1 MVLPKSCLDK
11 ELTMFDNKIVL
22 TGVKPTGT
30 PHLGNYLGAIK
41 PAIRLG
47 NEAVA
52 HGGKHYMFIAD
63 YHAINAEKDPVVLSQ
78 KLKEIACIYLAGG
91 LNPEH
96 SVFYRQSDIPEIHEI
111 TTILYAYTP
120 KGFMNKAH
128 AYKACVDKNRAA
140 SKPDDDGINMGLYT
154 YPTLMA
160 TDILA
165 FNSDIVPVGKD
176 QVQHVE
182 IARDI
187 AGAINA
193 HYGKELLH
201 LPTYYTDTNVAVIPG
216 VDGRKMSKSYGNV
229 IPLFEDDKSIKKA
242 VFSIKT
248 DSRPMEE
255 PKDPDEILVY
265 EIYKAV
271 ASPEQ
276 LKEMADGLR
285 QGKLGYGHV
294 KNMLLDAVIDEVKD
308 AREKYNYYM
317 AHYNEVEEML
327 LHGAEKARPVAK
339 ETLKRLKDAVF
350 GR

>member
-1 MVLPKSCLDK
+1 
-11 ELTMFDNKIVL
+11 MFDNKVVL

-41 PAIRLG
+41 PAIELG
-47 NEAVA
+47 KKVD
-52 HGGKHYMFIAD
+52 KHYMFIAD
-63 YHAINAEKDPVVLSQ
+63 YHAINAEKDPLVLNQ
-78 KLKEIACIYLAGG
+78 KLKEIACVYLAFG
-91 LNPEH
+91 LDPNH
-96 SVFYRQSDIPEIHEI
+96 SIFYRQSDIPEIHEI

-128 AYKACVDKNRAA
+128 AYKAAVDKNREIG
-140 SKPDDDGINMGLYT
+140 KPDDDGINMGLYT

-193 HYGKELLH
+193 HYNKELLH
-201 LPTYYTDTNVAVIPG
+201 LPTYHLAENVAVVPG
-216 VDGRKMSKSYGNV
+216 IDGRKMSKSYGNV
-229 IPLFEDDKSIKKA
+229 IPLFEDDKAIKKA
-242 VFSIKT
+242 IFSIKT

-255 PKDPDEILVY
+255 PKDPEGILVY
-265 EIYKAV
+265 EIYKSIAT
-271 ASPEQ
+271 PEQ
-276 LKEMADGLR
+276 LQEMGDGLR
-285 QGKLGYGHV
+285 QGKLGYGHI
-294 KNMLLDAVIDEVKD
+294 KNMLLDAVINTVKD
-308 AREKYNYYM
+308 AREKYDYYM
-317 AHYNEVEEML
+317 AHFDEVDAML
-327 LHGAEKARPVAK
+327 QQGATKARPVAI
-339 ETLKRLKDAVF
+339 ETLNRLKEAVF

>member
-1 MVLPKSCLDK
+1 
-11 ELTMFDNKIVL
+11 MFEGKTIL

-41 PAIRLG
+41 PAIELG
-47 NEAVA
+47 KKA
-52 HGGKHYMFIAD
+52 GKHYMFIAD
-63 YHAINAEKDPVVLSQ
+63 YHAINAEKDPAVLNQ

-96 SVFYRQSDIPEIHEI
+96 SVFYRQSDIPEIPEI

-128 AYKACVDKNRAA
+128 AYKAAVDKNREAG
-140 SKPDDDGINMGLYT
+140 KPDDDGINMGLYT

-160 TDILA
+160 ADILT

-193 HYGKELLH
+193 HYGKDLLH
-201 LPTYYTDTNVAVIPG
+201 LPEYYIDEHVAVVPG
-216 VDGRKMSKSYGNV
+216 IDGRKMSKSYGNV
-229 IPLFEDDKSIKKA
+229 IPLFEDDKAIKKA
-242 VFSIKT
+242 IFSIKT

-255 PKDPDEILVY
+255 PKDPEGILVY
-265 EIYKAV
+265 EIYKSIATE
-271 ASPEQ
+271 EQ
-276 LKEMADGLR
+276 LREMADGLR
-285 QGKLGYGHV
+285 QGKLGYGHI
-294 KNMLLDAVIDEVKD
+294 KNMLLDAVVNEIKD

-317 AHYNEVEEML
+317 AHYDEVEEML
-327 LHGAEKARPVAK
+327 AAGAAKARPVAR
-339 ETLKRLKDAVF
+339 ETLERLKDAVF

>member
-1 MVLPKSCLDK
+1 
-11 ELTMFDNKIVL
+11 MFDNKVVL

-41 PAIRLG
+41 PAIELG
-47 NEAVA
+47 KKVD
-52 HGGKHYMFIAD
+52 KHYMFIAD
-63 YHAINAEKDPVVLSQ
+63 YHAINAEKDPLVLNQ
-78 KLKEIACIYLAGG
+78 KLKEIACVYLAFG
-91 LNPEH
+91 LDPNH
-96 SVFYRQSDIPEIHEI
+96 SIFYRQSDIPEIHEI

-128 AYKACVDKNRAA
+128 AYKAAVDKNREIG
-140 SKPDDDGINMGLYT
+140 KPDDDGINMGLYT

-193 HYGKELLH
+193 HYNKELLH
-201 LPTYYTDTNVAVIPG
+201 LPTYHLAENVAVVPG
-216 VDGRKMSKSYGNV
+216 IDGRKMSKSYGNV
-229 IPLFEDDKSIKKA
+229 IPLFEDDKAIKKA
-242 VFSIKT
+242 IFSIKT

-255 PKDPDEILVY
+255 PKDPEGILVY
-265 EIYKAV
+265 EIYKSIAT
-271 ASPEQ
+271 PEQ
-276 LKEMADGLR
+276 LQEMGDGLR
-285 QGKLGYGHV
+285 QGKLGYGHI
-294 KNMLLDAVIDEVKD
+294 KNMLLDAVINTVKD
-308 AREKYNYYM
+308 AREKYDYYM
-317 AHYNEVEEML
+317 AHFDEVDAML
-327 LHGAEKARPVAK
+327 QQGATKARPVAI
-339 ETLKRLKDAVF
+339 ETLNRLKEAIF

>member
-1 MVLPKSCLDK
+1 
-11 ELTMFDNKIVL
+11 MFDKKTIL

-41 PAIRLG
+41 PAIQLG
-47 NEAVA
+47 KDAVEN
-52 HGGKHYMFIAD
+52 GGRHYMFIAD
-63 YHAINAEKDPVVLSQ
+63 YHAINAEKNPEVLNQ
-78 KLKEIACIYLAGG
+78 KMKEIACIYLASG
-91 LNPEH
+91 LDPNK
-96 SVFYRQSDIPEIHEI
+96 SIFYRQSDIPEIPEI

-128 AYKACVDKNRAA
+128 AYKACVDKNREAG
-140 SKPDDDGINMGLYT
+140 KPDDDGINMGLYT

-160 TDILA
+160 ADILA
-165 FNSDIVPVGKD
+165 YDTDIVPVGKD

-193 HYGKELLH
+193 HYNKPLLH
-201 LPTYYTDTNVAVIPG
+201 LPEYYIDEHVAVVPG
-216 VDGRKMSKSYGNV
+216 IDGRKMSKSYGNV
-229 IPLFEDDKSIKKA
+229 IPLFEDDKAIKKA
-242 VFSIKT
+242 IFSIKT

-255 PKDPDEILVY
+255 PKDPEGILVY
-265 EIYKAV
+265 EIYKSI
-271 ASPEQ
+271 ASDTQ
-276 LKEMADGLR
+276 LQEMADGLR
-285 QGKLGYGHV
+285 QGKLGYGHI
-294 KNMLLDAVIDEVKD
+294 KNMLLDAVINEIKD

-317 AHYNEVEEML
+317 AHFDEVEML
-327 LHGAEKARPVAK
+327 LQQGAEKARPVAK

>member
-1 MVLPKSCLDK
+1 
-11 ELTMFDNKIVL
+11 MFENKTIL

-30 PHLGNYLGAIK
+30 PHLGNYVGAIR

-47 NEAVA
+47 HEALA
-52 HGGKHYMFIAD
+52 HDGRHYMFIAD
-63 YHAINAEKDPVVLSQ
+63 YHAINAEKDPEVLNQ
-78 KLKEIACIYLAGG
+78 KIKEIACIYLAGG
-91 LNPEH
+91 LDPSK

-120 KGFMNKAH
+120 KGLMNKSH
-128 AYKACVDKNRAA
+128 AYKASVDKNRETG
-140 SKPDDDGINMGLYT
+140 KPDDDGINMGLYT

-160 TDILA
+160 ADILT
-165 FNSDIVPVGKD
+165 FNTDIVPVGRD

-187 AGAINA
+187 AGAFNA
-193 HYGKELLH
+193 HYKKELLK
-201 LPTYYTDTNVAVIPG
+201 LPTYYLEENVAVVPG

-229 IPLFEDDKSIKKA
+229 IPAFADDAAIKKA
-242 VFSIKT
+242 VFSVKT

-255 PKDPDEILVY
+255 PKNPDEILVY
-265 EIYKAV
+265 EIYKSV
-271 ASPEQ
+271 VSPEKAQ
-276 LKEMADGLR
+276 EMADGLSH
-285 QGKLGYGHV
+285 GKLGYGHI
-294 KNMLLDAVIDEVKD
+294 KNMLLDAILNEIKD

-327 LHGAEKARPVAK
+327 AAGAAKARPTAQ
-339 ETLKRLKDAVF
+339 ETLKRLKDTVF